1 MNELQKSK
9 MTRPEDPQR
18 PPWVAFI
25 GLKFEYVAARP
36 DDGYVHLGAGRP
48 FRRLTVCD
56 KRARRLWWGS
66 GRVCPDCQRLAPPWL
81 EILGDEV
88 GRVRH
93 AADRAAEVGDT
104 AKAEGLRQL
113 ADDLEGRDDRLK
125 R

>member
-1 MNELQKSK
+1 MSPSDDAP
-9 MTRPEDPQR
+9 RS
-18 PPWVAFI
+18 PWVAFA

-48 FRRLTVCD
+48 FRRLTLCD
-56 KRARRLWWGS
+56 KRARRPWWGA
-66 GRVCPDCQRLAPPWL
+66 GAVCPDCQRLAPPWL

-88 GRVRH
+88 GRVRQ